1 MKENEIYYTP
11 KEVAS
16 ILKVDR
22 NTIYQYISGGKLN
35 AFYIGRQRRIKKSDL
50 ENFIGEKL
58 S

>member
-1 MKENEIYYTP
+1 MQENEIYYTP

-22 NTIYQYISGGKLN
+22 NTVYQYISSGKLN

-50 ENFIGEKL
+50 EKFIL